1 MNARRRLKV
10 DGLPSRVYARNG
22 SYHWVRNTDEKWIKL
37 CRVDE
42 GQTRMFERLAEEKR
56 KLDVDSD
63 EGTMSRLAA
72 IYMEKHAKQYAES
85 YRDEWIRRG
94 NDVRKAFRHKDI
106 EEADAGTI
114 DDFLTGNWP
123 DKLPTQNAMKGWLS
137 KFFSW
142 AVLRRHVA
150 LNPCREVRLKKP
162 KVRNVYILH
171 TAFLA
176 IREALASY
184 TYEKTVNG
192 EKRRFSAKVPT
203 GPEMQV
209 FVDLC
214 YLMTCQRSTDIRELR
229 WTQVDRAAG
238 VIHFLPSKTADS
250 TGEAVDWPIT
260 PEIEDVL
267 RRAKELQRGMKV
279 QSLSGH
285 VVTDQEGKPKTPAA
299 CRDAWRDAMRRAGLE
314 GVDYTVKDIRAK
326 AMTDAKRAGYDIEAL
341 QIAGAHADRATT
353 EGYIKQREVPLS
365 TVRLQL
371 PAA

>member
-1 MNARRRLKV
+1 
-10 DGLPSRVYARNG
+10 
-22 SYHWVRNTDEKWIKL
+22 
-37 CRVDE
+37 
-42 GQTRMFERLAEEKR
+42 MFERLAEEKR
-56 KLDVDSD
+56 KLEVDSD
-63 EGTMSRLAA
+63 EGTMSRLVA
-72 IYMEKHAKQYAES
+72 IYIEKHAKQYAES

-94 NDVRKAFRHKDI
+94 NDVRKAFRHRDI
-106 EEADAGTI
+106 EEVDAGTI

-142 AVLRRHVA
+142 AVLRRHIA
-150 LNPCREVRLKKP
+150 INPCREVRLKKP
-162 KVRNVYILH
+162 KARDVYIPH
-171 TAFLA
+171 AAFLA
-176 IREALASY
+176 IRQALASY
-184 TYEKTVNG
+184 TYEKTIKG
-192 EKRRFSAKVPT
+192 EKRQFSAKVPT

-214 YLMTCQRSTDIRELR
+214 YLTCQRSTDIRELR
-229 WTQVDRAAG
+229 WMQVDRLAG

-279 QSLSGH
+279 QSLTGY
-285 VVTDQEGKPKTPAA
+285 VVTDLDGNPKTAAA
-299 CRDAWRDAMRRAGLE
+299 CRDAWRDAMRRAGLKD
-314 GVDYTVKDIRAK
+314 VDYTVKDIRAK
-326 AMTDAKRAGYDIEAL
+326 VMTDAKRAGYDIEAL